1 VDWEPIFNLFKQRT
15 IPKAKDIKKLE
26 FSTGSPGVSSSSH
39 FIAILQQQIP
49 FEVSS
54 FDFSWEGNFKIDTK
68 NVSVLEVDFSQ
79 LPGEI
84 ASIEL
89 NGKEI
94 GIATKEK
101 TFFKENEGEWTI
113 VPQPSAKEKGPH
125 RSGGFKDAF
134 RNDVVFVY
142 ATKGSQAEN
151 DWYYNK
157 ARFDA
162 DTFWYK
168 ANGNIEL
175 VADTNF
181 SPRDYPNRNVVV
193 YGNSNNN
200 AAWNKLLKNS
210 PVQVSNGSLNFGT
223 RSLSGNNWGLYFI
236 VPRTDSD
243 VASVGVVTATG
254 MEGMKA
260 AYANHYLV
268 NGTTFP
274 DVLLFDETVLEQG
287 TAAVKCAG
295 FFGNDWSIDTG
306 DFEWK

>member
-1 VDWEPIFNLFKQRT
+1 MSL
-15 IPKAKDIKKLE
+15 LE
-26 FSTGSPGVSSSSH
+26 
-39 FIAILQQQIP
+39 I
-49 FEVSS
+49 
-54 FDFSWEGNFKIDTK
+54 DFP
-68 NVSVLEVDFSQ
+68 Q

-84 ASIEL
+84 KVIEL

-94 GIATKEK
+94 SISSKKK
-101 TFFKENEGEWTI
+101 TFFKEMEGEWKI
-113 VPQPSAKEKGPH
+113 VSNPSLEEKGPY
-125 RSGGFKDAF
+125 RNGGFKGAF

-175 VADTNF
+175 VADIDF
-181 SPRDYPNRNVVV
+181 SAREYPNRNVVV
-193 YGNSNNN
+193 YGNKSNN
-200 AAWNKLLKNS
+200 AAWDKLLKNS
-210 PVQVSNGSLNFGT
+210 PVQVYNNKLNFGK
-223 RSLSGNNWGLYFI
+223 RSISGGNWGLYFI
-236 VPRTDSD
+236 VPRTDSA

-254 MEGMKA
+254 KLGMKA

-274 DVLLFDETVLEQG
+274 DLLLFDETVLDQG
-287 TAAVKCAG
+287 TLAVKCAG
-295 FFGNDWSIDTG
+295 FFGNDWSIENG

>member
-1 VDWEPIFNLFKQRT
+1 
-15 IPKAKDIKKLE
+15 
-26 FSTGSPGVSSSSH
+26 
-39 FIAILQQQIP
+39 
-49 FEVSS
+49 
-54 FDFSWEGNFKIDTK
+54 
-68 NVSVLEVDFSQ
+68 
-79 LPGEI
+79 
-84 ASIEL
+84 
-89 NGKEI
+89 
-94 GIATKEK
+94 
-101 TFFKENEGEWTI
+101 
-113 VPQPSAKEKGPH
+113 H

-181 SPRDYPNRNVVV
+181 LPRDYPNRNVVV

-223 RSLSGNNWGLYFI
+223 RSLSGNN
-236 VPRTDSD
+236 
-243 VASVGVVTATG
+243 
-254 MEGMKA
+254 
-260 AYANHYLV
+260 
-268 NGTTFP
+268 
-274 DVLLFDETVLEQG
+274 
-287 TAAVKCAG
+287 
-295 FFGNDWSIDTG
+295 
-306 DFEWK
+306 